1 MFSVSFPR
9 LVVVVSVATGASTV
23 VLSMALN
30 VLAFSSRSP
39 GLFATLV
46 GLLLPLWVLAL
57 TLAGKWGFD
66 RPERR
71 AIGVAAYALAAFLLV
86 VSLPHLA
93 EGFDR
98 ITGGNR
104 IESWALAIVTDLTQV
119 VVKLVVIRIAKEAA
133 NEEPAGR
140 PAARRKARKE
150 G

>member
-1 MFSVSFPR
+1 MRSFSFPR
-9 LVVVVSVATGASTV
+9 LVVLASVATGASTV
-23 VLSMALN
+23 VLSMYLN

-39 GLFATLV
+39 GAFATLV

-66 RPERR
+66 RAERR
-71 AIGVAAYALAAFLLV
+71 TIGLAAYALAAFLLV

-119 VVKLVVIRIAKEAA
+119 VVKLVVIRVAKE
-133 NEEPAGR
+133 NEEKAGSSPR
-140 PAARRKARKE
+140 GAKKTKRKAD
-150 G
+150 